1 MPNKLP
7 KASPKNKKAA
17 AVSQQKPNL
26 ALSIIGC
33 IVVVAIVGFISY
45 SFINQPKNPNAG
57 IQVVCRT
64 QGVHHEVVIE
74 NGVVN
79 PTHTE
84 AKLCDT
90 LTITNNDTAGR
101 LMAFGV
107 HEDHVQYD
115 GVTEQMLHQGDS
127 FTVTLNRSGTYIFH
141 DHIHDEVTGDFTV
154 VK

>member
-1 MPNKLP
+1 MPQKSL
-7 KASPKNKKAA
+7 KASPKHKKAQSA
-17 AVSQQKPNL
+17 RQQKPNL
-26 ALSIIGC
+26 LASIVGC
-33 IVVVAIVGFISY
+33 VVVAVVVGFISY

-57 IQVVCRT
+57 VQVVCKVQGAHHVATIQDGIVMPEHT
-64 QGVHHEVVIE
+64 Q
-74 NGVVN
+74 
-79 PTHTE
+79 

-90 LTITNNDTAGR
+90 LTITNSDNTGR

-127 FTVTLNRSGTYIFH
+127 FTVTLNRSGTYTFH
-141 DHIHDEVTGDFTV
+141 DHLHDEVIGDFTV